1 MNQWKE
7 ITFLNVNCGKIL
19 SRSNMRSH
27 EFTLES
33 VVLHV
38 VWEICFVNRSGL
50 HCHLKDECEHVKNFK
65 CQMYAR
71 KFAGRHLLDD
81 HR

>member
-7 ITFLNVNCGKIL
+7 ITFLNVNSEKIL
-19 SRSNMRSH
+19 SRSNRRSH

-38 VWEICFVNRSGL
+38 VCGEYALEIGQDCIAT
-50 HCHLKDECEHVKNFK
+50 LKMNVSV
-65 CQMYAR
+65 
-71 KFAGRHLLDD
+71 
-81 HR
+81 

>member
-7 ITFLNVNCGKIL
+7 ITFLNVNSGKIL

-38 VWEICFVNRSGL
+38 VCGKYALEIGQDCIAI
-50 HCHLKDECEHVKNFK
+50 LKMNVS
-65 CQMYAR
+65 M
-71 KFAGRHLLDD
+71 
-81 HR
+81 

>member
-1 MNQWKE
+1 MNRWKE
-7 ITFLNVNCGKIL
+7 ITFLIVNTGKIL

-38 VWEICFVNRSGL
+38 VCGKYALEIGHYCIAT
-50 HCHLKDECEHVKNFK
+50 LKMNVS
-65 CQMYAR
+65 
-71 KFAGRHLLDD
+71 L
-81 HR
+81 